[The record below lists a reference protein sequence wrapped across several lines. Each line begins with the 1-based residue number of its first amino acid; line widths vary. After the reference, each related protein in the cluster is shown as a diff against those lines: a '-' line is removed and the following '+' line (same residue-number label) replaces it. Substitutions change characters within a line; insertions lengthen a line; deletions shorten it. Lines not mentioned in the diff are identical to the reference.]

1 MIKVKTKGNFKKTEK
16 YLAKIGRPINM
27 TIIKRRAE
35 DGLIALKSFT
45 PVDSGKTRDSWYYMI
60 KNEDGKVTIQ
70 YCNSN
75 VADYVPIA
83 IILQYGHATG
93 TGGWV
98 EGIDYINPAIRP
110 VFEDIKNELWK
121 EVTS

>member
-1 MIKVKTKGNFKKTEK
+1 MIKVKCKGNFKKTET
-16 YLAKIGRPINM
+16 YLAKIGRPIDM

-35 DGLIALKSFT
+35 DGLIALKSAT
-45 PVDSGKTRDSWYYMI
+45 PVNSGKTRDSWYYQI
-60 KNEDGKVTIQ
+60 KQDNGVISIQ

-83 IILQYGHATG
+83 VIIQYGHATG

-110 VFEDIKNELWK
+110 VFEDIKNDLWK